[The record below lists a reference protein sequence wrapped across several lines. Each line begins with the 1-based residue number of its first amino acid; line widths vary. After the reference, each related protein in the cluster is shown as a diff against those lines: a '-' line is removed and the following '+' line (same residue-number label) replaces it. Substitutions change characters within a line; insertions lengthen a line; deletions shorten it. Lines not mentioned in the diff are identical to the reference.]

1 MANKLS
7 LFAVGALACYA
18 AAASAVV
25 WSDSKEATFAT
36 AYSFTYADDIGSS
49 VDTTNVNEAKVLDF
63 EVASSTKSAYAG
75 YGIGWKQSCDASWNC
90 KDVAVSLSAYKGV
103 CMTYKAAAG
112 FRLDFKQSTIKDDN
126 YYGADLAAAATPKTV
141 YVAFKDLKKG
151 WNSTSTVTWS
161 AAAQLGI
168 QFSYKNTHAKASGS
182 MTNSVE
188 ISSFEFADSC
198 ITYAPELLEP
208 YKSAVDP
215 TETLNEGDTL
225 SYALAEMFADADG
238 DALAYTAKVVGEN
251 AGNVKL
257 GDTLYAKTGVLNLIT
272 GANPSGSA
280 VVTITA
286 SDPTGKSASYSVTV
300 NTVDGENA
308 PVAVNDEYET
318 KEETKLVVTL
328 KNSVIQNDY
337 DADGDTYAPELV
349 DSTTH
354 GTLEFD
360 AELGTFTYVPEK
372 DFFGKDSFSYQL
384 VEVDRADDPDYKV
397 KTSNVAVVTITV
409 INVDDPITVT
419 VTDPAFTVGEDEYK
433 LGDTVTVNEDFGS
446 FVVKIPT
453 ANVEFSDPD
462 FEGSSLPIDVATDG
476 SLLSAAYVLLGTS
489 HIVEVSSV
497 ADANGLA
504 EVSLFAVDGK
514 DTASVKFYVNVLP
527 VADAPVAVDDSY
539 EMIQDSLNKVAKTKG
554 VLANDKNPDG
564 KSVLKSY
571 LVTDATEGTVV
582 LDSTGAFSYEAG
594 HYEGED
600 SFTYIVVNAEG
611 DTSAPATVTLN
622 VVYKNQP
629 PQLVEGV
636 ADTVGSRLS
645 TLVEDFTAVKR
656 FTVAEMRSWFTDDTD
671 APSAFTFTVRSE
683 DSLLAPSIN
692 TRTNILEIRAVK
704 DACGE
709 ASVILTAKDK
719 KGATTDLVIPATIA
733 CVNDK
738 PVVKNLVDTLYI
750 GVDAAWSDSID
761 LNQFVTDP
769 DGDTLTFDLTT
780 TKAFIE
786 YFNWTLEDNMLIMSR
801 KDTVAMEVGAF
812 ANCEIKAADSL
823 TYKKFKLLFIANVDP
838 ASSIAPVLATPK
850 ATWQN
855 AILADRGVAAIF
867 DMQGR
872 VMWKAKLP
880 VSEAD
885 VRNAAAQVQGRKI
898 LRVNRQ
904 TWTIK

>member
-36 AYSFTYADDIGSS
+36 AYSYIYADDIGSS
-49 VDTTNVNEAKVLDF
+49 VDTTNVNEAKVLDL

-103 CMTYKAAAG
+103 CMTYKADAG

-238 DALAYTAKVVGEN
+238 DALAYTVKVIGEN

-257 GDTLYAKTGVLNLIT
+257 GDTLYAKTGMLNLIT

-286 SDPTGKSASYSVTV
+286 TDPTGKSASYSVTV

-328 KNSVIQNDY
+328 KNTVVKNDY

-349 DSTTH
+349 ETTTH

-372 DFFGKDSFSYQL
+372 DFFGKDFFSYQL

-419 VTDPAFTVGEDEYK
+419 VVDSTITVDAEEHK
-433 LGDTVTVNEDFGS
+433 WGDTLTVDEDFGTMT
-446 FVVKIPT
+446 VKVST
-453 ANVEFSDPD
+453 ENVNFTDPD
-462 FEGSSLPIDVATDG
+462 VVDGKGLPLSVAAD
-476 SLLSAAYVLLGTS
+476 ANLLG
-489 HIVEVSSV
+489 VEYISIGSNYIIQVNSV
-497 ADANGLA
+497 ADANGLSK
-504 EVSLFAVDGK
+504 VSLFAVDGK
-514 DTASVKFYVNVLP
+514 DTASVWFYVKVLP
-527 VADAPVAVDDSY
+527 VADAPVAVDDTY
-539 EMIQDSLNKVAKTKG
+539 EMIQDSLNKVAKAKG

-564 KSVLKSY
+564 KSTLKAY
-571 LVTDATEGTVV
+571 LVTGTTEGKLA

-629 PQLVEGV
+629 PEAAEGV
-636 ADTVGSRLS
+636 ADTLGGRLAAL
-645 TLVEDFTAVKR
+645 TEDFAKPVVYLKKEIQT
-656 FTVAEMRSWFTDDTD
+656 WFVDDSDT
-671 APSAFTFTVRSE
+671 TFTYDVRSD
-683 DSLLAPSIN
+683 DSLLAPTIISSTGAIQ
-692 TRTNILEIRAVK
+692 IKAVK
-704 DACGE
+704 NACGTAE
-709 ASVILTAKDK
+709 VIVMAKDS
-719 KGATTDLVIPATIA
+719 KGAVGELVIPATIA
-733 CVNDK
+733 CVNDR
-738 PVVKNLVDTLYI
+738 PVVKNAIDTLYV
-750 GVDAAWSDSID
+750 GTSGTWKETYKFAS
-761 LNQFVTDP
+761 NVTDP
-769 DGDTLTFDLTT
+769 DGD
-780 TKAFIE
+780 
-786 YFNWTLEDNMLIMSR
+786 
-801 KDTVAMEVGAF
+801 
-812 ANCEIKAADSL
+812 SL
-823 TYKKFKLLFIANVDP
+823 TYKVSPYYKDSSSIIWSVKDGVLSTETAKDVKFEPKTKYAYGVEFSDGEFKGTFKLLIIVEDKPN
-838 ASSIAPVLATPK
+838 SIAPVLATPK